1 MKDIIFITGQ
11 TGSGKDTII
20 KQLIEKMPKINFI
33 NHVIYTTRKPRVG
46 ETDNSPYNFIER
58 DNIIELSDYNIVSN
72 REYEMLVKD
81 EFKLVSYIS
90 VDLGNKLSSP
100 DDKNSKIIA
109 AGALDMMRD
118 YVNYYGIEN
127 MKLFYID
134 APFDVRLNRTINR
147 ENIDPDTLPE
157 LCRRLY
163 KDHIDYLKFAKYY
176 ENIMSSIHRID
187 NSKDDDSAV
196 NSIISLLS

>member
-20 KQLIEKMPKINFI
+20 RQLVKSMPKINFI

-46 ETDNSPYNFIER
+46 EIGNSPYKFIDR

-81 EFKLVSYIS
+81 EFKRVSYIS
-90 VDLGNKLSSP
+90 IDLGNKISSA
-100 DDKNSKIIA
+100 DDINSKIIA
-109 AGALDMMRD
+109 AGSLDLMKD
-118 YVNYYGIEN
+118 YVNYYGLEN

-163 KDHIDYLKFAKYY
+163 KDYTDYLKFVKYNGEIIASTY
-176 ENIMSSIHRID
+176 TID

-196 NSIISLLS
+196 HSIISLLS